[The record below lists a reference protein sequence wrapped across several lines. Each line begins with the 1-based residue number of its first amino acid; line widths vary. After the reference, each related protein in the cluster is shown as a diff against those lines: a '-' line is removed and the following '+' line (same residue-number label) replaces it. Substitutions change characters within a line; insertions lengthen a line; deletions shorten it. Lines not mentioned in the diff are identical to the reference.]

1 MMRRVIIS
9 TYRNF
14 KKRPVTSL
22 INIFGLALSLAFVI
36 ILSAYCYSEL
46 TADSHQ
52 ENADRVFLLANEK
65 ELATTNYSAITPGIL
80 KEQLDLQVP
89 AIRASV
95 RVAHAFKPPV
105 FEAENRGPLSS
116 ELVFA
121 DASFFELFTYRP
133 ISGRLEDALTDSRSL
148 VLTKSE
154 AIRLF
159 GTSEAVGKTV
169 KVNNEHWLTVTAVVA
184 EPERKSCLSVKA
196 VAPVA
201 LMPTLQ
207 QNSGDFTNWEQRN
220 FLTFVLLEKDA
231 GVAETAAT
239 LTDIFPSEVKD
250 RWKITLVPLRDIYLS
265 KVGHNPWLSYV
276 RTGDRQR
283 VMILL
288 TVAFLILVIA
298 VINFINISSS
308 HWLERTKQLGVQKV
322 IGASRFRIFRNIVA
336 EACLIFLLSL
346 GLAVA
351 VAYAT
356 TPYINNYTGIG
367 FARGLVFSPLFLGLS
382 ALSAA
387 VLGIA
392 SSLFPA
398 LRISRSHPVD
408 NLKRTVAAKAGRS
421 TFRGMLV
428 IFQFSTAIML
438 IAFTLLVQK
447 QVRFA
452 CRDVGF
458 EKENIL
464 GIKMTDELREK
475 SDVLRSRLLEL
486 PAVQKVSFSQ
496 FFPGIPGLNVWGT
509 DLLLNGEKKRA
520 DFNTLDTEAGF
531 LDILGIKLL
540 KGRPFSGDR
549 ESERGKILVN
559 ETFLVENGIVDP
571 IGATFSNPRRQY
583 EIIGV
588 VKDFH
593 FKPMNE
599 PITPLAIVCSR
610 VEDMSGFFPMH
621 ALIQVQAGRFE
632 ALHGVI
638 TKIRGIGAELSPA
651 FPVEVRFLDSAV
663 EDMYQ
668 SEVRFRRTFSLFA
681 GCAILLCCLG
691 ILALSLFA
699 CQRRVKEIG
708 IRKVYG
714 ASVNDVMVML
724 NRDFLKW
731 VGVAF
736 VIACPFA
743 WYGMSRWLENYAY
756 RTAVSWWLFILAG
769 IVASGI
775 ALVTISWQTWRVA
788 NRNPIEALRYE

>member
-1 MMRRVIIS
+1 MRRIIKS

-14 KKRPVTSL
+14 RKRPVTSL
-22 INIFGLALSLAFVI
+22 INVFGLALSLAFVI
-36 ILSAYCYSEL
+36 ILSAYCFSEL
-46 TADSHQ
+46 AADSHQ

-65 ELATTNYSAITPGIL
+65 ELTTTNYAAITPGIL
-80 KEQLDLQVP
+80 KQQLDLEVP
-89 AIRASV
+89 AVRASV

-105 FEAENRGPLSS
+105 FQSESRGPLTA

-121 DASFFELFTYRP
+121 DPSFFKLFTYRP
-133 ISGRLEDALTDSRSL
+133 VAGQLENALTDPHSL

-154 AIRLF
+154 AVRLF
-159 GTSEAVGKTV
+159 GTEQAVGQAV
-169 KVNNEHWLTVTAVVA
+169 RVNNDQWLTVTAVVA
-184 EPERKSCLSVKA
+184 EPERNSCLSVKA
-196 VAPVA
+196 LAPIA
-201 LMPTLQ
+201 LMPIVQ
-207 QNSGDFTNWEQRN
+207 PNSGDFTNWGQRN
-220 FLTFVLLEKDA
+220 FLTFVLLEKNA

-239 LTDIFPSEVKD
+239 LTDVFPPDVKKEW
-250 RWKITLVPLRDIYLS
+250 RITLVPLRDIYFS
-265 KVGHNPWLSYV
+265 TVARNPFLNYV
-276 RTGDRQR
+276 RTGNKQR

-298 VINFINISSS
+298 LINFINISSS
-308 HWLERTKQLGVQKV
+308 HWLERTKQMGIQKV
-322 IGASRFRIFRNIVA
+322 IGASRFRIFRNIVV
-336 EACLIFLLSL
+336 EACLIFLVSL
-346 GLAVA
+346 ALAWFL
-351 VAYAT
+351 AYGT

-367 FARGLVFSPLFLGLS
+367 FARGLLLSPLFLGLS
-382 ALSAA
+382 ALCAA

-398 LRISRSHPVD
+398 LRISRSRPVD
-408 NLKRTVAAKAGRS
+408 NLKRSVVAKAGRS

-458 EKENIL
+458 EKENIV

-475 SDVLRSRLLEL
+475 TDVLRNRLLEL
-486 PAVQKVSFSQ
+486 PAVEKVSYSQ

-509 DLLLNGEKKRA
+509 ELLLNGEKKKA
-520 DFNTLDTEAGF
+520 HFNTLDTEAGF
-531 LDILGIKLL
+531 LDILGIKLI
-540 KGRPFSGDR
+540 KGRFFSGDR
-549 ESERGKILVN
+549 ESERGKVVVN
-559 ETFLVENGIVDP
+559 ETFLVENGIADP

-583 EIIGV
+583 EIVGV

-593 FKPMNE
+593 FKPMDE
-599 PITPLAIVCSR
+599 PITPLAVVSSR
-610 VEDMSGFFPMH
+610 VEDMSGYFPMH
-621 ALIQVQAGRFE
+621 GLILLQAGRFE
-632 ALHGVI
+632 TLHAAL
-638 TKIRGIGAELSPA
+638 TKIRAISAELSPA
-651 FPVEVRFLDSAV
+651 FPVEIRFLDAAV
-663 EDMYQ
+663 EDMYR
-668 SEVRFRRTFSLFA
+668 SEVRFRRTFFLFA

-714 ASVNDVMVML
+714 ASVEDVMVML

-731 VGVAF
+731 VAAAF
-736 VIACPFA
+736 VIACPFS

-756 RTAVSWWLFILAG
+756 RTAISWWIFALAG
-769 IVASGI
+769 LVAVGI
-775 ALVTISWQTWRVA
+775 GVVTVSWQTWRVA
-788 NRNPIEALRYE
+788 TRNPIEALRYE

>member
-1 MMRRVIIS
+1 MRRIVVS
-9 TYRNF
+9 TYRHF
-14 KKRPVTSL
+14 RKRPVTSL

-46 TADSHQ
+46 SADSHQ

-65 ELATTNYSAITPGIL
+65 ELTTTNYAAITPGIL
-80 KEQLDLQVP
+80 KEQLDLEVP
-89 AIRASV
+89 AVRASV
-95 RVAHAFKPPV
+95 RVAHAFRPPV

-121 DASFFELFTYRP
+121 DPSFFELFTYRP
-133 ISGRLEDALTDSRSL
+133 ISGNLGTALTDPRSL

-154 AIRLF
+154 AVRLF
-159 GTSEAVGKTV
+159 GTPLAVGKTV
-169 KVNNEHWLTVTAVVA
+169 KVNDEHWLTVTAVVA

-201 LMPTLQ
+201 FMPILQ
-207 QNSGDFTNWEQRN
+207 RNSGDFTNWEQRN
-220 FLTFVLLEKDA
+220 FLTFVLLEKGA
-231 GVAETAAT
+231 GVTKTAAI
-239 LTDIFPSEVKD
+239 LTDIFPSEVKE
-250 RWKITLVPLRDIYLS
+250 RWKITLVALRDIYLS
-265 KVGHNPWLSYV
+265 KVGRNPWLNYV
-276 RTGDRQR
+276 RTGDQQR

-308 HWLERTKQLGVQKV
+308 HWLERAKQMGVQKV

-336 EACLIFLLSL
+336 EACVIFLVSL
-346 GLAVA
+346 ALGSAI
-351 VAYAT
+351 AYGT
-356 TPYINNYTGIG
+356 TPYINNFTGIG
-367 FARGLVFSPLFLGLS
+367 FARGVLFSPLFLGLS
-382 ALSAA
+382 VLSVV
-387 VLGIA
+387 VLGLA

-408 NLKRTVAAKAGRS
+408 NLKRTVAAGAGRS

-464 GIKMTDELREK
+464 GIKMTEQLREK
-475 SDVLRSRLLEL
+475 SEVLRSRLLEL
-486 PAVQKVSFSQ
+486 PGVQKVSFSQ
-496 FFPGIPGLNVWGT
+496 FFPGIPGFNVWGT
-509 DLLLNGEKKRA
+509 ELLLNGEKKRA

-531 LDILGIKLL
+531 LDILGIKLI
-540 KGRPFSGDR
+540 KGRLFSGDR
-549 ESERGKILVN
+549 ESERGKVVVN
-559 ETFLVENGIVDP
+559 ETFLVENGIADP

-583 EIIGV
+583 EIIGI

-593 FKPMNE
+593 FKPMDE
-599 PITPLAIVCSR
+599 PIKPLGIVCSR
-610 VEDMSGFFPMH
+610 VEDMAGFFPMYG
-621 ALIQVQAGRFE
+621 LIRVQTDRFE

-638 TKIRGIGAELSPA
+638 TKIQGICAELSPA
-651 FPVEVRFLDSAV
+651 FPVEIRFLDAAL
-663 EDMYQ
+663 EDMYR

-691 ILALSLFA
+691 ILALSLFS
-699 CQRRVKEIG
+699 CQHRIKEIG

-714 ASVNDVMVML
+714 ASVKDVVIML

-736 VIACPFA
+736 VIACPLA
-743 WYGMSRWLENYAY
+743 WYGMSRWLENYTY
-756 RTAVSWWLFILAG
+756 RTAVSWWLFALAG
-769 IVASGI
+769 IVALGI
-775 ALVTISWQTWRVA
+775 AMITVSWQTWRVA